1 MMSHKPQQ
9 RRKARMLT
17 LKQIA
22 VGVIGLSQLL
32 MAENALAARKVTK
45 KVEAAPSNEVR
56 EMIGNGETCQGQIG
70 SPTTLTLPIG
80 KSTLIKLPE
89 PLASRSIGD
98 PGVLQ
103 SKMIAAQTLY
113 LLGMN
118 IGSTNMIIQ
127 GKSGACSI
135 VDVIVTL
142 DPDALQKTLAEL
154 LPEEKNIKVTAA
166 ADSIVLSGTVE
177 DAITA
182 NRVVDIAQAFV
193 RRRVLPVFADAEG
206 MNNQMMMQQQMQ
218 QGRQQGQQNSA
229 RSQDLVNVRVV
240 NMLGV
245 SAQQQVMLEVKV
257 AEVSKSLLDR
267 LGAQGALGGDKFK
280 LLTPFFSTPGALFGL
295 AATGPAQFVSPLVSQ
310 TLGSVTVDGTTFP
323 PIREISGGTE
333 TLIGGSSAV
342 RAQGPTIGRVNGKG
356 IAIDAEKRD
365 GLVKILAEPSIMAIS
380 GQEGSFLAGG
390 RIFIPVAQNNNG
402 GGSTITLEEKE
413 FGVGVKFTPTVL
425 AGGRI
430 NLKVTPEVSELNREG
445 VGISSTG
452 FGATAILP
460 SFSTRKASTTVQL
473 FDGQSF
479 AIGGL
484 IKNNTTANIK
494 AFPILGE
501 IPIIGALFRSTDF
514 QNDKTELLFVVTP
527 RLVKPVS
534 NQSIQLPTDR
544 HTDPSRTDIF
554 LKGKLEGDSK
564 DTPKPK
570 AEPSKEVVQPKESE
584 ANQPGFDTK

>member
-1 MMSHKPQQ
+1 MSKQKHNQQ
-9 RRKARMLT
+9 KKLMT
-17 LKQIA
+17 LSLKRSFI
-22 VGVIGLSQLL
+22 GVIGLTHLCMSTHTL
-32 MAENALAARKVTK
+32 AEKKPTK
-45 KVEAAPSNEVR
+45 SNIAPVNEMR
-56 EMIGNGETCQGQIG
+56 EMIGNGDTCQGQIG
-70 SPTTLTLPIG
+70 SPSTLTLPIG

-89 PLASRSIGD
+89 SLSRLSIGD

-103 SKMIAAQTLY
+103 SKLIAAKTLY

-127 GKSGACSI
+127 GKSGACTIMDIIIS
-135 VDVIVTL
+135 L
-142 DPDALQKTLAEL
+142 DPDALQKTYAEL
-154 LPEEKNIKVTAA
+154 LPDEKNIKVTAA

-193 RRRVLPVFADAEG
+193 RRQVMPVFTSTDG
-206 MNNQMMMQQQMQ
+206 GNNQMNMQQMQ
-218 QGRQQGQQNSA
+218 QNQQQGQQSNA
-229 RSQDLVNVRVV
+229 RNQDFVSPRVV

-295 AATGPAQFVSPLVSQ
+295 AASGPAAFLSS
-310 TLGSVTVDGTTFP
+310 S
-323 PIREISGGTE
+323 GTE
-333 TLIGGSSAV
+333 TLIGGTPAV
-342 RAQGPTIGRVNGKG
+342 RAQGPIIGRTNGKG
-356 IAIDAEKRD
+356 IAVDAEKRD

-445 VGISSTG
+445 VGINSTG
-452 FGATAILP
+452 FGGTAVLP
-460 SFSTRKASTTVQL
+460 AFSTRKASTTVQL

-501 IPIIGALFRSTDF
+501 IPIFGALFRSTDF
-514 QNDKTELLFVVTP
+514 QNDKTELIFIVTP
-527 RLVKPVS
+527 HLVKPLN
-534 NQSIQLPTDR
+534 NQKIDLPTDR
-544 HTDPSRTDIF
+544 HTDPTRTDIF
-554 LKGKLEGDSK
+554 LKGKLESS
-564 DTPKPK
+564 PANNP
-570 AEPSKEVVQPKESE
+570 AVRQNEPN

>member
-1 MMSHKPQQ
+1 MMNHLPQQ
-9 RRKARMLT
+9 RRKAVLLT
-17 LKQIA
+17 LKQIT
-22 VGVIGLSQLL
+22 VGVIGLTQLL
-32 MAENALAARKVTK
+32 MAEQALAAK
-45 KVEAAPSNEVR
+45 KPAKPDTAASNEVR
-56 EMIGNGETCQGQIG
+56 EMIGNGDTCQGQIG

-127 GKSGACSI
+127 GKSGSCTI

-193 RRRVLPVFADAEG
+193 RRRVMPVMANADGE
-206 MNNQMMMQQQMQ
+206 NNQMMMQQQMQ
-218 QGRQQGQQNSA
+218 QGRQQGNA
-229 RSQDLVNVRVV
+229 RNQDFVNMRVV

-257 AEVSKSLLDR
+257 AEVSKTLLDK
-267 LGAQGALGGDKFK
+267 LGAQLSLSQTSGSWTYS
-280 LLTPFFSTPGALFGL
+280 LLTDFLST
-295 AATGPAQFVSPLVSQ
+295 TGSSTAGV
-310 TLGSVTVDGTTFP
+310 
-323 PIREISGGTE
+323 
-333 TLIGGSSAV
+333 IGGFKS
-342 RAQGPTIGRVNGKG
+342 PTKNF
-356 IAIDAEKRD
+356 AIDAEKRD
-365 GLVKILAEPSIMAIS
+365 GLIKILAEPTVMAIS

-402 GGSTITLEEKE
+402 GAATITLEEKE

-430 NLKVTPEVSELNREG
+430 NLKVAPEVSELNRDG
-445 VGISSTG
+445 VGISANGVSG
-452 FGATAILP
+452 TAILP
-460 SFSTRKASTTVQL
+460 SFTTRKASTTVQL

-484 IKNNTTANIK
+484 IKNNSVANIK
-494 AFPILGE
+494 ALPILGE
-501 IPIIGALFRSTDF
+501 IPILGALFRSTDF
-514 QNDKTELLFVVTP
+514 QNDKTELVFVVTP
-527 RLVKPVS
+527 RLVKPLN
-534 NQSIQLPTDR
+534 NQKLDLPTDR
-544 HTDPSRTDIF
+544 HVDPSRTDLF
-554 LKGKLEGDSK
+554 LKGKLEGTPDNSPTPQTDTSK
-564 DTPKPK
+564 AVVP
-570 AEPSKEVVQPKESE
+570 AKENE

>member
-1 MMSHKPQQ
+1 MMSYKPQQ
-9 RRKARMLT
+9 RRKAILLS
-17 LKQIA
+17 LKQIT
-22 VGVIGLSQLL
+22 VGIIGLTQLL
-32 MAENALAARKVTK
+32 MAEQALAAK
-45 KVEAAPSNEVR
+45 KVAKAEPTASNEVR
-56 EMIGNGETCQGQIG
+56 EMVGNGETCQGQIG

-89 PLASRSIGD
+89 QLASRSIGD

-127 GKSGACSI
+127 GKSGSCTI

-193 RRRVLPVFADAEG
+193 RRRVMPVFANADATD
-206 MNNQMMMQQQMQ
+206 N
-218 QGRQQGQQNSA
+218 GRMIMQQGQQQGQQSSA
-229 RSQDLVNVRVV
+229 RNQDFVNLRVV

-257 AEVSKSLLDR
+257 AEVSKTLLDK
-267 LGAQGALGGDKFK
+267 LGAQLSLSQTSGSWTYS
-280 LLTPFFSTPGALFGL
+280 LLTDFLST
-295 AATGPAQFVSPLVSQ
+295 TGSS
-310 TLGSVTVDGTTFP
+310 T
-323 PIREISGGTE
+323 GGV
-333 TLIGGSSAV
+333 IGGFKS
-342 RAQGPTIGRVNGKG
+342 PTKNF
-356 IAIDAEKRD
+356 ALDAEKRD
-365 GLVKILAEPSIMAIS
+365 GLIKILAEPTVMAIS

-402 GGSTITLEEKE
+402 GAATITLEEKE

-430 NLKVTPEVSELNREG
+430 NLKVAPEVSELNRDG
-445 VGISSTG
+445 VGISANGVSG
-452 FGATAILP
+452 TAILP
-460 SFSTRKASTTVQL
+460 SFTTRKASTTVQL

-484 IKNNTTANIK
+484 IKNNSIANIK
-494 AFPILGE
+494 ALPILGE
-501 IPIIGALFRSTDF
+501 IPILGALFRSTDF
-514 QNDKTELLFVVTP
+514 QNDKTELVFVVTP
-527 RLVKPVS
+527 RLVKPLS
-534 NQSIQLPTDR
+534 NQKLDLPTDR
-544 HTDPSRTDIF
+544 HVDPSRTDLF
-554 LKGKLEGDSK
+554 LKGKLEGSPENA
-564 DTPKPK
+564 PKPQ
-570 AEPSKEVVQPKESE
+570 AEPSKAVVQPKETETTQS
-584 ANQPGFDTK
+584 GFDTK